1 MFFVVLLYFYRV
13 FCVFCVFLLMLFL
26 MSGSLI
32 IHSSAPFLHDAFSQG
47 IENRKNCKKAKK
59 LDFTCSC
66 FRQILRD
73 KTHVKS
79 DDEGIDAVIIIINLL
94 FDIVVVVA
102 IVSPCFI
109 FEREKKKK
117 KECYHHSSFASSK

>member
-13 FCVFCVFLLMLFL
+13 FCVSCVFLLMLFL
-26 MSGSLI
+26 SGSLI
-32 IHSSAPFLHDAFSQG
+32 IILQSAPLTLFHKEL
-47 IENRKNCKKAKK
+47 NRKNCKKAKK

-79 DDEGIDAVIIIINLL
+79 DDEGIDAVIIIIIINLL
-94 FDIVVVVA
+94 FDVVVA
-102 IVSPCFI
+102 IVSF
-109 FEREKKKK
+109 
-117 KECYHHSSFASSK
+117 